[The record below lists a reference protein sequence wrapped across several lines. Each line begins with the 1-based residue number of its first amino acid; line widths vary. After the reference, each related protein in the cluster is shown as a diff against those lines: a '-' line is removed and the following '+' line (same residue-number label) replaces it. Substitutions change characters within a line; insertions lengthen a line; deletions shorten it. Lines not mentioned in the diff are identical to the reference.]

1 MKIRT
6 GSGRLI
12 TVTTNENAELVEEL
26 ICLQEDF
33 PGTHKCPREIA
44 RNVGISRS
52 LVRRLVKR
60 RTLNQLKRKKTSH
73 MNNGTRERRT
83 IRSGNLA
90 ERFDRNP
97 RLVEKFAYQ
106 DEKDFA
112 LQVPTNIQSNRAYF
126 KGKKDQVPDENL
138 FHQKNKQSIKVM
150 VSASLTWNGV
160 TKPFFVNGCGVKMNI
175 NTRQQRHTSNIY
187 RKNFY
192 LPFNT
197 FINIKIGLL
206 YKAMHHHTVRTSY
219 KIFYKKHS
227 IHVLSKLM
235 NGPRRHLISIPSIT
249 IFGIKWTKR
258 YMKID
263 LTSRLKTRKSWR
275 SRSKV
280 YGMILPSVYQRFEEQ
295 SKSLLED

>member
-1 MKIRT
+1 MLSSAQRLLKRFKEDGSMKIRT

-106 DEKDFA
+106 DEKDFT
-112 LQVPTNIQSNRAYF
+112 LEVPTNIQNNRVYLQ
-126 KGKKDQVPDENL
+126 GKKDQVPDENL

-160 TKPFFVNGCGVKMNI
+160 TKPFFVNGCGVKMNAK
-175 NTRQQRHTSNIY
+175 TYKQHLQKELLPAFQRLCKHKNWTFVQGNAPSHRSNLVQDFLQE
-187 RKNFY
+187 RFFFQFTFY
-192 LPFNT
+192 QN
-197 FINIKIGLL
+197 
-206 YKAMHHHTVRTSY
+206 S
-219 KIFYKKHS
+219 
-227 IHVLSKLM
+227 
-235 NGPRRHLISIPSIT
+235 
-249 IFGIKWTKR
+249 
-258 YMKID
+258 
-263 LTSRLKTRKSWR
+263 
-275 SRSKV
+275 
-280 YGMILPSVYQRFEEQ
+280 
-295 SKSLLED
+295 